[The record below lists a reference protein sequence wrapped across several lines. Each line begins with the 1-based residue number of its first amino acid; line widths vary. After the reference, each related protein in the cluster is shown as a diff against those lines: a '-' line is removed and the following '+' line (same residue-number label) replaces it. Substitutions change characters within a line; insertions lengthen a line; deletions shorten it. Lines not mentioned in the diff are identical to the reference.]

1 MTALP
6 RSAPSSQATD
16 ARGIVAFLDVLDALA
31 AVDGVASI
39 EPHSVM
45 LLRHGHVIAEVWW
58 SPYSAQGLH
67 QLYSLSKS
75 FTSTAAGLAWAD
87 KLLDLDAPVLS
98 YFPELDAEVTDP
110 RSRSILVR
118 HVASMSAGHTTEQW
132 NRALDIDHDEPVR
145 GFLLDPPDG
154 TPGVTFA
161 YSQTTTHV
169 LGAIVQRV
177 TGSTLLD
184 YLRPRLLEPLGID
197 GIDEMFWLQHP
208 PGRDIGF
215 AGLHAT
221 TETVARLGQLYL
233 QGGAWEGRQ
242 LLAPEWVAEATR
254 TQVDS
259 SNWGGPESDW
269 AQGYGFQFWM
279 SRHGYRGDGA
289 YGQLCVVL
297 PEQDAVLA
305 MTGEAEDMQAVLDA
319 AWTHLLPAFEREGSE
334 AADAAL
340 AHRLT
345 ALQLPF
351 PDGDEVSES
360 EFTAATSVLRKLER
374 ISLTP
379 HTLTLHEQDGTTTTL
394 PLVAG
399 TWPPPTGHLT
409 ARAART
415 AEDTVTVHLQFTQ
428 TPHKLL
434 ITCDLRTGTFDAQ
447 WRTMPLMARSISSLA
462 AVADPGRRQ
471 TEWPARRS

>member
-6 RSAPSSQATD
+6 RSTPTSQATD
-16 ARGIVAFLDVLDALA
+16 AHGIVAFLD
-31 AVDGVASI
+31 AVDGVAGI

-45 LLRHGHVIAEVWW
+45 LLRHGHVIAEGWW
-58 SPYSAQGLH
+58 SPYSAPGLH
-67 QLYSLSKS
+67 QLYSLSKI
-75 FTSTAAGLAWAD
+75 FTSTAAGLARAE
-87 KLLDLDAPVLS
+87 KLLDFDATVLS

-110 RSRSILVR
+110 ASRSILVR
-118 HVASMSAGHTTEQW
+118 HIATMSAGHTTEQW
-132 NRALDIDHDEPVR
+132 NRALAIDHTEPAR

-161 YSQTTTHV
+161 YSQSTTYV
-169 LGAIVQRV
+169 LGAIIQRV
-177 TGSTLLD
+177 TGCTLTE
-184 YLRPRLLEPLGID
+184 YLRPRLFEPLGID

-221 TETVARLGQLYL
+221 TEAVARLGQLYL
-233 QGGAWEGRQ
+233 QGGVWEGRQ
-242 LLAPEWVAEATR
+242 LLAPEWVAEATV
-254 TQVDS
+254 TQVANG
-259 SNWGGPESDW
+259 NWGGPESDW
-269 AQGYGFQFWM
+269 AQGYGYQFWM

-297 PEQDAVLA
+297 PEHDAVLA

-319 AWTHLLPAFEREGSE
+319 AWTHLLPAFDREASP
-334 AADAAL
+334 AADEAL

-345 ALQLPF
+345 DLQLPF
-351 PDGDEVSES
+351 PAGDEAPEA
-360 EFTAATSVLRKLER
+360 EFTAGTSVLRKLER

-379 HTLTLHEQDGTTTTL
+379 HTLTLREEDGTTTL
-394 PLVAG
+394 PLTLG
-399 TWPPPTGHLT
+399 SWPPPTGHLT

-415 AEDTVTVHLQFTQ
+415 GADTVTVHLQFTQ
-428 TPHKLL
+428 TPHKLR

-447 WRTMPLMARSISSLA
+447 WRTVPLMARSVSSLA
-462 AVADPGRRQ
+462 SVADPGRRGS
-471 TEWPARRS
+471 EWPGRRS